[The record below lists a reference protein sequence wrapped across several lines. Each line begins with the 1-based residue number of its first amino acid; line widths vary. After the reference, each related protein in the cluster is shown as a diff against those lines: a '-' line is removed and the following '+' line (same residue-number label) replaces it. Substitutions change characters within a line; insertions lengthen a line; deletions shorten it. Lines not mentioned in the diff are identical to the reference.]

1 MKHQKVDR
9 LVVIGLG
16 AYLLQVDLSLH
27 RASGHPC
34 HVLTNYLR
42 EHSAVPDKVCDF
54 FWRGIRLDADDRLGS
69 APRLLRLKLMNQF
82 RHDPVVSASFFPMAN
97 DVLRKIARYLDDGQA
112 RIDMEAGHLR
122 LTLAYLNAEL
132 QRTLG
137 LARASAYKHVE
148 HFNQHD
154 HGKFRSIDEIVGRKW
169 PF

>member
-9 LVVIGLG
+9 LIAVGLG
-16 AYLLQVDLSLH
+16 AYLRQVDLSLH
-27 RASGHPC
+27 RASGHPR
-34 HVLTNYLR
+34 HVLADYLR
-42 EHSAVPDKVCDF
+42 EHSAAPAVVCDF
-54 FWRGIRLDADDRLGS
+54 FWGGVQLDAGDRLSSIPRLIRLR
-69 APRLLRLKLMNQF
+69 LMN
-82 RHDPVVSASFFPMAN
+82 RWRRDPVVSASFFPLAN

-112 RIDMEAGHLR
+112 RIDMGASHLR